1 MDNIYFS
8 GLIGSGKT
16 ALGQALAGRL
26 GWPFQD
32 LDSAM
37 QLDANKDFRQV
48 VAEEGWLGFRVREY
62 RICKQFARM
71 ERTVVAL
78 GGGTVR
84 YEWNRD
90 VLRGTGVTILLVT
103 DLGELADRVRAND
116 RPRVHPGTTLEQDLA
131 MIWGTYRDLYYSLA
145 DVVYETV
152 RGKTI
157 AQEIDELIEILRQK
171 QLVRSGLACRQV

>member
-1 MDNIYFS
+1 MDNIYLS

-16 ALGQALAGRL
+16 TLGQALAGRL
-26 GWPFQD
+26 GWPFED

-37 QLDANKDFRQV
+37 QLDANRDFRQV
-48 VAEEGWLGFRVREY
+48 VAEEGWLGFRAREY
-62 RICKQFARM
+62 RICKQFARL

-90 VLRGTGVTILLVT
+90 ALRGTGVNILLVT
-103 DLGELADRVRAND
+103 DLDVLADRVRAND
-116 RPRVHPGTTLEQDLA
+116 RPRVNPGTTLEQDLA

-145 DVVYETV
+145 DVVYETA

-157 AQEIDELIEILRQK
+157 AQEIDELLEMLRQK
-171 QLVRSGLACRQV
+171 QLVRSGI